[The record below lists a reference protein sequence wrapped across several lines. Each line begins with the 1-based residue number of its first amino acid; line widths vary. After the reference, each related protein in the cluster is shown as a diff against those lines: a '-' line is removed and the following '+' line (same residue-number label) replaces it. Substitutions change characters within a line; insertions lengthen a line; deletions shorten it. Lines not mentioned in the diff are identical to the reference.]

1 MMTRVQ
7 LPKNLTTN
15 QCSFHPILINLHK
28 SKELFLISPDFLY
41 LINNQGNGFL
51 TEDPMLMVIC
61 GFPRQTMMIH
71 FVGRVVKAV
80 IKPLFLFYS

>member
-1 MMTRVQ
+1 MTRCEMMTRVQ
-7 LPKNLTTN
+7 VPKNLTTN

-41 LINNQGNGFL
+41 LLIIKGMVFW

-61 GFPRQTMMIH
+61 
-71 FVGRVVKAV
+71 
-80 IKPLFLFYS
+80 